1 MKNLQNFDNFLNEE
15 APMNSQPTPPDEGG
29 KLGFFGRWAKQ
40 LLGIPNTVP
49 AKFNVDTYPEWKKI
63 KDALIPTQKF
73 TLHRHI
79 TQPSFTYNDVSDDW
93 SSESLYSISSAPYCI
108 VDFPY
113 SECEGADPDF
123 SKVSIRVESGADEY
137 LSIKNPDLIIAR
149 VKKIMGK

>member
-1 MKNLQNFDNFLNEE
+1 MKNIQNFDSFLNEE
-15 APMNSQPTPPDEGG
+15 APMNPQPVSPDGEG

-73 TLHRHI
+73 TLNRSI
-79 TQPSFTYNDVSDDW
+79 QQPSFTYNDVSDDW

-113 SECEGADPDF
+113 CQMEGSDPDF
-123 SKVSIRVESGADEY
+123 SKVSIRVENGADEY